1 MEPSRPFAQMVNS
14 FPGEILSTEA
24 PLLLKQLVDWWWKL
38 VVRSPIS
45 QYIVAMIYGHYIY
58 ILVSGLEHEF
68 YFSIYWE

>member
-58 ILVSGLEHEF
+58 IYTG
-68 YFSIYWE
+68 